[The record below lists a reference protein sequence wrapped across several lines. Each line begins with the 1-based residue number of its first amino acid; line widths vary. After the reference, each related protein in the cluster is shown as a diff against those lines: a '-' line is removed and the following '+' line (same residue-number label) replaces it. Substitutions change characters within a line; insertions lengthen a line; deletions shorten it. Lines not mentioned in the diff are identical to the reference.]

1 MVNAKEQVRHMFD
14 VVGAMHEV
22 HRELGPGLNEYC
34 YQEGLEMEL
43 QERGIEYQRE
53 LTFHPLYHGKEMKA
67 EYRLDFLCKGD
78 IVVELKAVEKLGS
91 DNKAQLFNYMR
102 LRKAPCGIIVNFAP
116 KYAEI
121 ERYLYDAESNE
132 ILTTEGNSLFR
143 TIGYSVR

>member
-1 MVNAKEQVRHMFD
+1 MVNAKELVRRMFD

-132 ILTTEGNSLFR
+132 ILTTEGNPLFR

>member
-1 MVNAKEQVRHMFD
+1 MVNAKGLVRHMFD
-14 VVGAMHEV
+14 VVGAIHEV

-43 QERGIEYQRE
+43 QEQGIEYQRE

-121 ERYLYDAESNE
+121 ERYLYDAESDE
-132 ILTTEGNSLFR
+132 ILTTEGKPLFR

>member
-1 MVNAKEQVRHMFD
+1 MLNAKELVRHMFD

-132 ILTTEGNSLFR
+132 ILTTEGNPLFR

>member
-1 MVNAKEQVRHMFD
+1 MIDHKKLVRHMYD
-14 VVGAMHEV
+14 VIGAIHEV

-53 LTFHPLYHGKEMKA
+53 LTFHPLYHSKEMKA

-78 IVVELKAVEKLGS
+78 IIVELKAVESLGG

-116 KYAEI
+116 KFAEI
-121 ERYLYDAESNE
+121 ERYLYDAEKNE
-132 ILTTEGNSLFR
+132 ILTTEGKPLFR
-143 TIGYSVR
+143 NICDFE

>member
-1 MVNAKEQVRHMFD
+1 MVNAKELVRHMFD

-132 ILTTEGNSLFR
+132 ILTTEGNPLFR
-143 TIGYSVR
+143 MIGYSVR

>member
-1 MVNAKEQVRHMFD
+1 
-14 VVGAMHEV
+14 
-22 HRELGPGLNEYC
+22 
-34 YQEGLEMEL
+34 
-43 QERGIEYQRE
+43 
-53 LTFHPLYHGKEMKA
+53 MKA

-121 ERYLYDAESNE
+121 ERYLYDAESDE
-132 ILTTEGNSLFR
+132 ILTTEGKPLFR

>member
-1 MVNAKEQVRHMFD
+1 MINAKELVRHMFD
-14 VVGAMHEV
+14 VVGAIHEV

-43 QERGIEYQRE
+43 QERGIDYQRE

-67 EYRLDFLCKGD
+67 EYRIDFLCKGD

-121 ERYLYDAESNE
+121 ERYLYDAKSNE
-132 ILTTEGNSLFR
+132 ILTTEGKPLFR